1 MAYSEVDNLIHAGVL
16 LVVYLF
22 IAILVYF
29 LLGVPVNAILG
40 GISAG
45 AQGVSSVKPH
55 MNLWMP
61 YILEAVQIA
70 FALGIA
76 YPVTWF
82 IFWVFSR
89 EPDVNIFRVR

>member
-1 MAYSEVDNLIHAGVL
+1 MAYSEVDNLIHAGIVL
-16 LVVYLF
+16 GVYLF

-29 LLGVPVNAILG
+29 LLGIPINAILA
-40 GISAG
+40 GINAG
-45 AQGVSSVKPH
+45 AQGVDSARPH

-70 FALGIA
+70 FALGIG

-89 EPDVNIFRVR
+89 ESDVNIFRVK

>member
-1 MAYSEVDNLIHAGVL
+1 MAYSEVDNLIHAGVIL
-16 LVVYLF
+16 GVYLF

-29 LLGVPVNAILG
+29 LLGMPIDAILDGINTG
-40 GISAG
+40 GQIIDD
-45 AQGVSSVKPH
+45 VRPH

-89 EPDVNIFRVR
+89 ESDVNIFRVR